1 MKTAI
6 YIRVS
11 TQEQA
16 KEGYSIP
23 HQKEKLFKYCQ
34 AMNWQVVEIYADE
47 GISGSTI
54 EKDLQQSKCYRMQK
68 KDYLRIY

>member
-16 KEGYSIP
+16 KRRIFNTS
-23 HQKEKLFKYCQ
+23 KEKLFKYCRMEL
-34 AMNWQVVEIYADE
+34 ASGRNICRR

-54 EKDLQQSKCYRMQK
+54 EKRPAAIKMLGCK
-68 KDYLRIY
+68 KKII